1 MEVLTKEGGR
11 FYTWCANRALQQVE
25 PRFISSVDNGNL
37 VCCLWT
43 VKQGC
48 LGAVNEPIF
57 SKQIWRGVAD
67 HLDTL
72 EELLR
77 PERWDERLPLVQR
90 LKNRVKALGSSPA
103 KWAEALPEIER
114 DVVAL
119 DKKLSESGS
128 EIAWWGHELCLRL
141 THLRSLFYDFAP
153 CMAPQFAKYTDT
165 REIQNIIRS
174 ERLTLESLPR
184 LCDALEQTVAGLL
197 VERGIS
203 RETQSAL
210 RLLRS
215 AIIRTNDVAASVTKR
230 FKGLAPKA
238 HALATAFDSVSFFH

>member
-25 PRFISSVDNGNL
+25 PPLIFSVDNGNL

-103 KWAEALPEIER
+103 KWAGSLPEIGR
-114 DVVAL
+114 AVVAL
-119 DKKLSESGS
+119 DKNLSESAS
-128 EIAWWGHELCLRL
+128 EIPCGGQKLCL
-141 THLRSLFYDFAP
+141 P
-153 CMAPQFAKYTDT
+153 
-165 REIQNIIRS
+165 I
-174 ERLTLESLPR
+174 
-184 LCDALEQTVAGLL
+184 
-197 VERGIS
+197 
-203 RETQSAL
+203 
-210 RLLRS
+210 
-215 AIIRTNDVAASVTKR
+215 
-230 FKGLAPKA
+230 
-238 HALATAFDSVSFFH
+238 